1 MSLKQTLLCV
11 IILGFIAGPTK
22 LLSQERLVLTLDKSV
37 SLALERNPQIK
48 MAEKEVAK
56 AKASVWEAYS
66 NILPQLDATASLQH
80 AWEIQQ
86 TTIPNFLKPMLSPL
100 APIIPE
106 LSLMPDYVRLSFG
119 LENTYTYGATLRQ
132 PLFLGGAGVAGIKI
146 AYAAKS
152 VAERNLEANRQNLI
166 YQTANAFYATLL
178 ARELVSVQE
187 EALAQAQANLDVV
200 LKKHAVGMASGF
212 DKMRAE
218 VEVANLKP
226 EVITARNQ
234 YQSALTQFRA
244 VLGLDRNTVIE
255 VDGAFAYADDEFAN
269 MPLQD
274 FQTLALKKRPE
285 ILALAEQKYMAEKA
299 TAIARSNFMPK
310 LFFSTDYSYLAMR
323 NDFKVRQDDFSK
335 GFTSA
340 LSLQIPIF
348 HGFKSSKEY
357 QKAKLDYRIVLDTE
371 KQAYDGI
378 AAESEIAYN
387 SFQEAKQKYISAQE
401 SVALAK
407 EALRLANMMYEEGA
421 NTQLDVLNSRLA
433 LTRAQ
438 LNYISSLYEYQM
450 ARYQLR
456 KVTGSLTGV
465 L

>member
-1 MSLKQTLLCV
+1 M
-11 IILGFIAGPTK
+11 
-22 LLSQERLVLTLDKSV
+22 
-37 SLALERNPQIK
+37 
-48 MAEKEVAK
+48 
-56 AKASVWEAYS
+56 
-66 NILPQLDATASLQH
+66 
-80 AWEIQQ
+80 
-86 TTIPNFLKPMLSPL
+86 
-100 APIIPE
+100 
-106 LSLMPDYVRLSFG
+106 
-119 LENTYTYGATLRQ
+119 
-132 PLFLGGAGVAGIKI
+132 
-146 AYAAKS
+146 
-152 VAERNLEANRQNLI
+152 
-166 YQTANAFYATLL
+166 
-178 ARELVSVQE
+178 
-187 EALAQAQANLDVV
+187 
-200 LKKHAVGMASGF
+200 
-212 DKMRAE
+212 
-218 VEVANLKP
+218 ANLKP

-456 KVTGSLTGV
+456 KATGSLNGV

>member
-1 MSLKQTLLCV
+1 MSLKQTLLC
-11 IILGFIAGPTK
+11 LLLMSCIAGPTQ
-22 LLSQERLVLTLDKSV
+22 LLSQEKLVLTLDKSV
-37 SLALERNPQIK
+37 SLALERNPQIR

-56 AKASVWEAYS
+56 AKAGVWEAYS

-86 TTIPNFLKPMLSPL
+86 TTIPNFLKPMLAPL
-100 APIIPE
+100 APFIPE
-106 LSLMPDYVRLSFG
+106 LSLMPDYVRLSFA

-132 PLFLGGAGVAGIKI
+132 PLFLGGAGVAGIEI

-166 YQTANAFYATLL
+166 YQTANAFYGVLL

-200 LKKHAVGMASGF
+200 LKKHEVGMASGF

-218 VEVANLKP
+218 VEAANIKP

-234 YQSALTQFRA
+234 YQSALTQFRT
-244 VLGLDRNTVIE
+244 VLGLDRDTVIE
-255 VDGAFAYADDEFAN
+255 VEGAFAYAEDEFSN
-269 MPLQD
+269 MPLED
-274 FQTLALKKRPE
+274 FQTLALTKRPE
-285 ILALAEQKYMAEKA
+285 ILALADQKYMAEKA
-299 TAIARSNFMPK
+299 TTIARSNFMPK
-310 LFFSTDYSYLAMR
+310 LFFSTDYSYLAQR
-323 NDFKVRQDDFSK
+323 NDYKISQRDFSK

-357 QKAKLDYRIVLDTE
+357 QRAKLDYRIVLDTE
-371 KQAYDGI
+371 KQAHDGI

-387 SFQEAKQKYISAQE
+387 SFQEAKQKYVSAKE
-401 SVALAK
+401 SVDLAQ

-456 KVTGSLTGV
+456 KVTGSLTGA